1 MVIFTASDQSYAES
15 VLAHIDPNRTYFKY
29 RFYRDSCVKTTSEKG
44 TIYVK
49 DLRIFKNISMT
60 NMVIID
66 NSVLCFAFQLANG
79 IPILPYYHNKD
90 DVELTV
96 LKNYLIKLAKFDD
109 IQQQNKLTFNLHILL
124 EEAKNE
130 KQIEEVS
137 KEPLKENKVEKETK
151 KDDKPKTASLFD
163 EPNGVS
169 RRVSK
174 VQTHIYESLQNA
186 KKK

>member
-29 RFYRDSCVKTTSEKG
+29 RFYRDSCVKTFTQTG
-44 TIYVK
+44 QQIYVK

-60 NMVIID
+60 NMIIVD

-109 IQQQNKLTFNLHILL
+109 IQQQNKLTFNLHVLL
-124 EEAKNE
+124 EEANYEKAEKEKEE
-130 KQIEEVS
+130 KQ
-137 KEPLKENKVEKETK
+137 EKEVK
-151 KDDKPKTASLFD
+151 KDEKKHTPSLLDDTA
-163 EPNGVS
+163 GVV
-169 RRVSK
+169 RRTSK
-174 VQTHIYESLQNA
+174 VQTHIYENMQNA